1 MEQTTHTNLAA
12 EAEEYLA
19 SMKSKY
25 QTDTR
30 NWERFTKEIP
40 DKLMQLIKS
49 GIKPS
54 VSRGGSSSSGSGG
67 RTLSINVTFES
78 NMDAAKS
85 YAESLKTDIPKRGEA
100 FHKTI
105 DAFDAKLKE
114 YHAAGLEGELFEKL
128 AKHFAQWVDYA
139 KDLHVK
145 IRDATISVDLPQ
157 SYLAQK
163 KHWLELADTQRLN
176 EDAKRYGISV
186 DDVPK
191 HRKYLEGKQKKAAAK
206 TSAAMRQASKLLQE
220 LGGYLDSADLVAQAE
235 DAAAKLQLKEEEA
248 ERIRKAEEAQRKKE
262 EAERERI
269 RKEIEAA
276 EKAEAERIAKEQAKL
291 AAQKAEKLRW
301 RYLAGAGMIA
311 CSMYHCVAVKPD
323 GTVVAVGKN
332 DYGQCNVGGWKDI
345 VQVVCDAFGTAG
357 LTSRGTVVYTGDT
370 LHQQRQCTKWSNI
383 KELAIT
389 NQCIIGLRH
398 DDTVVATTEGNN
410 GAHFSSQPDVTTW
423 KNITAIR
430 AGEGHVLGVQ
440 DNGKIVAISRNY
452 YGRCEEDYYM
462 NGSSTAQDAAYG
474 YLASGIVL
482 HKDGTCTT
490 AGTHYS
496 YIKSP
501 TEINKHNGIVK
512 VHMLGSTPVA
522 ILADGKLIVEPDKD
536 RRGRDSIAAFIK
548 RYNLTNVVAI
558 SGNHVLFA
566 VLTADGRVYTHPRDS
581 YSDMPEGP
589 CFGEDFRLFDDF
601 HAMMDSREEEA
612 ERIRKAR
619 EEERRKRAEEE
630 ARRAAFREQGVC
642 QHCGGAFKKALFGVK
657 CSSCGT
663 KKDY

>member
-1 MEQTTHTNLAA
+1 MENTTHANLAL
-12 EAEEYLA
+12 EAEEYLS

-30 NWERFTKEIP
+30 NWDRFAKEVP
-40 DKLMQLIKS
+40 DKFMQLVKS
-49 GIKPS
+49 GLKPNITK
-54 VSRGGSSSSGSGG
+54 GSSSSGSG
-67 RTLSINVTFES
+67 RTLSVTLNFEA
-78 NMDAAKS
+78 NMDAAKK
-85 YAESLKTDIPKRGEA
+85 YVESLKTDIPKRGEA

-105 DAFDAKLKE
+105 DTFDKKLQE
-114 YHAAGLEGELFEKL
+114 YHSSGLDGEIFEKL

-139 KDLHVK
+139 QNLHVT
-145 IRDATISVDLPQ
+145 IRDAKITVDIPQ
-157 SYLAQK
+157 KYLTQK

-186 DDVPK
+186 EDVPK
-191 HRKYLEGKQKKAAAK
+191 HRKYLEGKQKKASAK
-206 TSAAMRQASKLLQE
+206 TSAAMKQAIKLLQE
-220 LGGYLDSADLVAQAE
+220 LGGYLDSAELLAQAE
-235 DAAAKLQLKEEEA
+235 DAAAQLQSKEAEA

-262 EAERERI
+262 EAEKERI
-269 RKEIEAA
+269 RKEKEAA
-276 EKAEAERIAKEQAKL
+276 EKAEAERIAKEEAKK
-291 AAQKAEKLRW
+291 AAEKAKKMRW
-301 RYLAGAGMIA
+301 RFAAGAGMIA
-311 CSMYHCVAVKPD
+311 CSMYHVVAVKPD
-323 GTVVAVGKN
+323 GTVVATGKN
-332 DYGQCNVGGWKDI
+332 DNGQCNVSGWKNI
-345 VQVVCDAFGTAG
+345 VQVVCDEYGTAG
-357 LTSRGTVVYTGDT
+357 LTAQGTVLYTGNT
-370 LHQQRQCTKWSNI
+370 LHRQQQCTKWSNI

-389 NQCIIGLRH
+389 HECIIGLRH
-398 DDTVVATTEGNN
+398 DGTVVATTEGNN

-430 AGEGHVLGVQ
+430 AGEGNVLGIQ
-440 DNGKIVAISRNY
+440 DNDKIVAISRNY

-482 HKDGTCTT
+482 HKDGKCTT

-522 ILADGKLIVEPDKD
+522 ILADGKLIAEPDKD
-536 RRGRDSIAAFIK
+536 RRGRDSVAAFIK

-566 VLTADGRVYTHPRDS
+566 ILTADGRIYTHPRDS

-601 HAMMDSREEEA
+601 HAMMDSREAEA

-657 CSSCGT
+657 CASCGT